1 MIIIENLFFKYTGQ
15 TPYTL
20 SGVNLLVPKDSY
32 ISIVGNNGCGKSTLL
47 KLILGFLSP
56 TTGTIQIKTNKIG
69 YVPQRQEFNS
79 AFPITVQE
87 VIYSYGKLLHMK
99 NINVCEI
106 LSITQMQDFKNQL
119 VGDLSGGQYQ
129 RMLIARALMGTPDL
143 LVLDEP
149 STGVDIS
156 SQKEI
161 YKILRELNKN
171 KKLTILSVEHNL
183 YAATESSYMI
193 YHLSDGKGH
202 LCTPQNYLKEYIAKE
217 GFPHA

>member
-32 ISIVGNNGCGKSTLL
+32 ISIVGNNGWGKSPLL

-183 YAATESSYMI
+183 YAATESSSMI

>member
-1 MIIIENLFFKYTGQ
+1 
-15 TPYTL
+15 
-20 SGVNLLVPKDSY
+20 
-32 ISIVGNNGCGKSTLL
+32 
-47 KLILGFLSP
+47 
-56 TTGTIQIKTNKIG
+56 
-69 YVPQRQEFNS
+69 
-79 AFPITVQE
+79 
-87 VIYSYGKLLHMK
+87 
-99 NINVCEI
+99 
-106 LSITQMQDFKNQL
+106 MQDFKNQL

-183 YAATESSYMI
+183 YAATESSSMI
-193 YHLSDGKGH
+193 YHLSNGKGH

-217 GFPHA
+217 GSPHA

>member
-87 VIYSYGKLLHMK
+87 VIYSYGKLLRMK

-183 YAATESSYMI
+183 YAATESSSMI

>member
-149 STGVDIS
+149 STGVEIS

-183 YAATESSYMI
+183 YAATESSSMI

>member
-183 YAATESSYMI
+183 YTATESSSMI

>member
-183 YAATESSYMI
+183 YAATESSSMI